1 MILDVLVHVGSC
13 AVYVAFDTVVLV
25 VNIVVVGGDNKV
37 RRDFVHRCVLGGGAP
52 KSECSSLVIKLSC
65 GEVSSL
71 FFAPVIPLPPYYS
84 FI

>member
-37 RRDFVHRCVLGGGAP
+37 RRDFVHRCVLGCGAP
-52 KSECSSLVIKLSC
+52 KSECNNLVI
-65 GEVSSL
+65 
-71 FFAPVIPLPPYYS
+71 
-84 FI
+84 

>member
-37 RRDFVHRCVLGGGAP
+37 RRDFVHRCVLGCGAP
-52 KSECSSLVIKLSC
+52 KSECNSLVIRSTSIGGSLIFQKYSEKLS
-65 GEVSSL
+65 
-71 FFAPVIPLPPYYS
+71 
-84 FI
+84 